1 MRRGQGGRAQ
11 AYFRVSYA
19 SLLSGCT
26 NCDFGFL
33 SLLLREAAVIFL
45 DQLSRHHNLVSAAHA
60 FQAEVCADT
69 HDFPLAA
76 AARMW
81 FFKFYD
87 ISYCVFIHSIFLFY
101 LCLPFNDMRV
111 RRYFALHTTPL
122 SAQIQS
128 PVPAVSEGLLLRPS
142 VWWTC

>member
-1 MRRGQGGRAQ
+1 MRCF
-11 AYFRVSYA
+11 YYS
-19 SLLSGCT
+19 
-26 NCDFGFL
+26 

-60 FQAEVCADT
+60 LQAEVCADT

-81 FFKFYD
+81 FFSFT
-87 ISYCVFIHSIFLFY
+87 ISPTAYLSILYSFSTY
-101 LCLPFNDMRV
+101 ICHIIYYDMRV
-111 RRYFALHTTPL
+111 KKVFCPHTTPL

-128 PVPAVSEGLLLRPS
+128 PVPAVSEDLLLRPS